1 MPLVHEPLHVDLG
14 DCQGSTRK
22 RLIFCKNRPVFR
34 NQMVPRED
42 HVLRRFRRRRA
53 AVDIAAGQPRRRCA
67 DQHPAV
73 IRLADH
79 LVGGREVQNDRRT
92 ACTEP
97 GRRRA
102 GDPEILAEF
111 HAEGIILHAG
121 AAEQK
126 GCSERHVLA
135 AERDCIG
142 LSFQR
147 FRGGKLPQFIEFT
160 VIWQM
165 RLRHDAEQLSR
176 VDDRCAVI
184 EFSAEAQRK
193 PDCRDW
199 VKALR
204 RLHNLRQRRFDRA
217 EQAVREKQIA
227 AGVARQAKFRQR
239 QQIHARRVRLTHP
252 RKDLLRIVLHIRDHD
267 IDCPCRNFDKTIFH
281 GTALLILY
289 LV

>member
-14 DCQGSTRK
+14 NRQRSVRK
-22 RLIFCKNRPVFR
+22 RLVFRQDRPVFR
-34 NQMVPRED
+34 DQMVPRED

-102 GDPEILAEF
+102 GNPEILAEF

-199 VKALR
+199 VKAL
-204 RLHNLRQRRFDRA
+204 
-217 EQAVREKQIA
+217 
-227 AGVARQAKFRQR
+227 
-239 QQIHARRVRLTHP
+239 
-252 RKDLLRIVLHIRDHD
+252 
-267 IDCPCRNFDKTIFH
+267 
-281 GTALLILY
+281 
-289 LV
+289 